1 MPFEPIQNQK
11 VAARIVAQIEQLIL
25 FGVLSPGDAL
35 PPERDLADQLAVS
48 RPTLRD
54 ALSELEDRALIM
66 AQENGRGYR
75 VQPLVTSAFSP
86 QLLALFQRY
95 PETFS
100 DYFQFR
106 RDIEGLAVERAAR
119 YATAHDKELIQL
131 AFARMAPE
139 AIGSLEEEAE
149 ADAAFHMALVD
160 ACHNTVMIHM
170 MRSIFDLLRS
180 GVFQSLSELYRDQDQ
195 RRQIREQH
203 QAIMEAVLASDD
215 KRARQA
221 LIDHVDFV
229 EDWFE
234 QAGRLRRLDAMA
246 LKRVERAHIERTA
259 PQRTT
264 QPRTTKSSSARAP
277 SSKSQTS

>member
-1 MPFEPIQNQK
+1 MPFEPVQNQK

-54 ALSELEDRALIM
+54 ALAELEKRALIM

-131 AFARMAPE
+131 AFNRMAPE
-139 AIGSLEEEAE
+139 DVGSLEEEAE

-221 LIDHVDFV
+221 LVDHVDFV
-229 EDWFE
+229 EEWFE

-246 LKRVERAHIERTA
+246 LKRVERAQIERSNLPKVGTLKTLSERGTA
-259 PQRTT
+259 KKNQA
-264 QPRTTKSSSARAP
+264 S
-277 SSKSQTS
+277 

>member
-1 MPFEPIQNQK
+1 MPFEPVQNQK
-11 VAARIVAQIEQLIL
+11 IAARVVSQIEQLIL

-54 ALSELEDRALIM
+54 ALAELEERALITSHDK
-66 AQENGRGYR
+66 GRGYR
-75 VQPLVTSAFSP
+75 VQALVTSAFSP

-95 PETFS
+95 PETFA

-119 YATAHDKELIQL
+119 FATAHDRELIQL
-131 AFARMAPE
+131 AFDRMAPE
-139 AIGSLEEEAE
+139 ASGSLEEEAE

-195 RRQIREQH
+195 LRQIRDQH
-203 QAIMEAVLASDD
+203 RAIMDAVLASDD
-215 KRARQA
+215 RAARQA
-221 LIDHVDFV
+221 LVDHIDFV

-246 LKRVERAHIERTA
+246 LKRVEKA
-259 PQRTT
+259 
-264 QPRTTKSSSARAP
+264 
-277 SSKSQTS
+277 QTSPAPGPSQGRRNPKSGPARHD